1 LSEAL
6 QASQF
11 KVVADELDA
20 EQSTGTVELSRG
32 RRARAAASVPRELFR
47 IAHRDPEHLCER
59 MTLFASRR
67 LGESSREWLLKTR
80 ESHPESEP
88 LEIALQVGSQSA
100 RIARTEGA
108 VAGTPFYLALVP
120 GYLNYLWQEIR
131 MTMRLAALYGRD
143 PAALRTAAEVL
154 ALRGIYPSVEAAHAG
169 LLEVQA
175 AKLPPKPERRRPLR
189 LWVQSV
195 RRLLVFGGFISPP
208 RATPRQSKW
217 SWMRDAAGLLAGAG
231 VWVVTWFFPL
241 TFMIAMA
248 WGCHSH
254 SRRLFKDA
262 LAHYAGEKVPRK
274 SARERMLGLRHHTP
288 RELAQGAALGVSILV
303 PVGFLVYATYVRN
316 HVGLNAISGLGL
328 LVAVSLV
335 LAVGVYGARR

>member
-1 LSEAL
+1 
-6 QASQF
+6 
-11 KVVADELDA
+11 
-20 EQSTGTVELSRG
+20 
-32 RRARAAASVPRELFR
+32 
-47 IAHRDPEHLCER
+47 
-59 MTLFASRR
+59 MTLFASQR
-67 LGESSREWLLKTR
+67 LAESSREWLVKTR
-80 ESHPESEP
+80 ESHPDSDPREVAED
-88 LEIALQVGSQSA
+88 VGTQSA
-100 RIARTEGA
+100 RIARIQGA

-143 PAALRTAAEVL
+143 PAALQTVAEVL
-154 ALRGIYPSVEAAHAG
+154 ALRGIYPSVEGAHAG
-169 LLEVQA
+169 LLAIQA

-208 RATPRQSKW
+208 RATPRQSQW
-217 SWMRDAAGLLAGAG
+217 SWVRDAAGLLAGAG
-231 VWVVTWFFPL
+231 VWVVTWFFPA

-254 SRRLFKDA
+254 SRRLFKAA
-262 LAHYAGEKVPRK
+262 LEHYADEKVPRI
-274 SARERMLGLRHHTP
+274 SARERAGALRHHTL
-288 RELAQGAALGVSILV
+288 REVAHGAALGVSMMI

-316 HVGLNAISGLGL
+316 RVGINDISALGL

-335 LAVGVYGARR
+335 LGVAVYGARR